1 MILMV
6 GFRALDLVTLCVT
19 ACYLVVWFHF
29 TPVLTPVC
37 ALVGDPMVSNILY
50 VNLYINLTPL
60 KHSGIHC
67 WRALLENTFGDPTV
81 SHTLYINQFVL
92 LLSAFL
98 FRVF

>member
-29 TPVLTPVC
+29 TPVLTPLC
-37 ALVGDPMVSNILY
+37 ALVGIS
-50 VNLYINLTPL
+50 LTPL
-60 KHSGIHC
+60 KHSEIHC